1 VNGQP
6 VAVVTGARGQ
16 LGRALAE
23 QMASDYQL
31 IALSRSD
38 LDVTS
43 HPALM
48 ERIGAIAPAVIL
60 NATAYNSVDAA
71 EDDVMNAFSV
81 NMMAVKSLARAAEA
95 TGAVLVHYST
105 DFVFDGTLNRPYT
118 EDDYPSPRSVYGQ
131 SKLAGEWMAASV
143 GRHYVVRVES
153 LFGGTL
159 RRSTI
164 DSFVE
169 ALRAGRRVRAFHDRF
184 VSPSFVD
191 DVVMATR
198 TLLSCSVPFG
208 TYHCVNS
215 GYASWA
221 TVAEGVAK
229 RLGGFE
235 ANVDQVSVD
244 NVALRAA
251 RPRFAALDNSKLASV
266 GIVMPHWRD
275 ALDRYMARA

>member
-1 VNGQP
+1 VNGRP
-6 VAVVTGARGQ
+6 VAVVTGAKGQ
-16 LGRALAE
+16 LGQALAE
-23 QMASDYQL
+23 QMASDYEL
-31 IALSRSD
+31 TALSRSD

-43 HPALM
+43 HLAVM

-153 LFGGTL
+153 LFGGRQ

-164 DSFVE
+164 DSFVDM
-169 ALRAGRRVRAFHDRF
+169 LSAGKNVRAFHDRE

-198 TLLSCSVPFG
+198 ALLSRSAPFG

-215 GYASWA
+215 GHASWA
-221 TVAEGVAK
+221 TVAQEIAK
-229 RLGGFE
+229 RLGVSE
-235 ANVDQVSVD
+235 DNVVHVSVED
-244 NVALRAA
+244 VVLRAA
-251 RPRFAALDNSKLASV
+251 RPQFAALDNSKLASV
-266 GIVMPHWRD
+266 GIVLPHWRD
-275 ALDRYMARA
+275 ALDRYIARR